1 MNRKGDFAEG
11 FVEFASIPVI
21 VMVLVGFWFIL
32 INVPK
37 EKNKELITDFKLN
50 QERLTL
56 LNLLKTPI
64 SMDFNNDGT
73 IDDGN
78 MADLVVFSYKKNDF
92 NDFNRI
98 SKEKINQLFT
108 NTKCAWSINV
118 FQNGN
123 QIDSVLSGNNNIFS
137 RNFISNATIPVDEKT
152 TVTIFYV
159 DNLMHHE
166 NGDC

>member
-1 MNRKGDFAEG
+1 MNKKGDFAEG

-21 VMVLVGFWFIL
+21 VLVLVGFWFVL
-32 INVPK
+32 IHVPK

-56 LNLLKTPI
+56 LNILKTPNN
-64 SMDFNNDGT
+64 MDFNDDGT

-78 MADLVVFSYKKNDF
+78 LADVIVFSYKKNDF
-92 NDFNRI
+92 NDFNKI

-108 NTKCAWSINV
+108 NTKCTWSINL

-123 QIDSVLSGNNNIFS
+123 QIDSVSSGNNNIFS
-137 RNFISNATIPVDEKT
+137 RSFISNATIPIDEKT
-152 TVTIFYV
+152 TITVFYK
-159 DNLMHHE
+159 DNLINHY
-166 NGDC
+166 GGGC